1 MGVTTMSDGFNPKDL
16 LIDDNGD
23 VKGTQTFKSVLG
35 IQREVFQCPTCNE
48 PCEESL
54 TYNRDT
60 AAFDGGSCPSWYCD
74 SCDSHFVREDETDM
88 MTVDLY
94 DRQ

>member
-1 MGVTTMSDGFNPKDL
+1 MSDGFSL
-16 LIDDNGD
+16 DDALDKAKTAG
-23 VKGTQTFKSVLG
+23 QEFKSVLG
-35 IQREVFQCPTCNE
+35 IQREVFQCPKCNE
-48 PCEESL
+48 PCEESS

-60 AAFDGGSCPSWYCD
+60 AAFDGGSCPSWYCG
-74 SCDSHFVREDETDM
+74 SCDSHYVREDETDM